1 MKLFKNKLKS
11 DPSFCMFQ
19 THKALVFTIISKVFL
34 SMSRTSCCVVGKM
47 TIISRCKNEKVLELI
62 AILFCCLQWATL
74 SPELVA
80 SSQWRSHWG
89 QGGQSAPLTAKNLQK
104 IGKKRGKIRKTG
116 KKRKKNRRKEANRE
130 GSFTLPLL
138 TDRAGYATASS
149 EKNVQAPSWNNYFR
163 SLDSM
168 LTQTRKRTTSSIRLP
183 YQWAVYI
190 CSQVAFECKK
200 S

>member
-89 QGGQSAPLTAKNLQK
+89 QGGKSAPLDSKKFAKDREKEGGNQEKREKEEK
-104 IGKKRGKIRKTG
+104 IGEKRQIGKVL
-116 KKRKKNRRKEANRE
+116 
-130 GSFTLPLL
+130 SLC
-138 TDRAGYATASS
+138 
-149 EKNVQAPSWNNYFR
+149 PSWQIGLATLLQAVKKMY
-163 SLDSM
+163 
-168 LTQTRKRTTSSIRLP
+168 KRRAETI
-183 YQWAVYI
+183 I
-190 CSQVAFECKK
+190 FEV
-200 S
+200 